1 MPTDVESKN
10 VLELSGITK
19 RFPGV
24 LALDG
29 VDMGFRAGEVHA
41 LVGEN
46 GAGKSTLMK
55 ILSGVYQPD
64 SGSIAFHGSPVS
76 FKNPRQAQNAGIAT
90 IFQEFSLIRNFT
102 VAENVFLN
110 REPSGFAGF
119 KDMKTARRRTRNLLQ
134 EIGFD
139 LDVDAKIEDL
149 SVVQQQVVEIV
160 KALSITASVL
170 IMDEPSAVL
179 TDKEVKR
186 LFKII
191 RTLKAKGV
199 TVIYISHMLGEI
211 FEIADRATVMKDGK
225 TVGTKNIADT
235 NKEELIR
242 MMVGREIVDFFPAS
256 AKGRGEEL
264 LSVAGLCSRD
274 SIRDIDF
281 SLHAGEILGIAGMAG
296 SGQTALS
303 KCLFGIDP
311 ADSGEIR
318 VSGRSMNL
326 KSVRQAMDAGIGYI
340 SEDRKNFGIL
350 GPMSVRVNITVADLG
365 RFLKAG
371 FLSGKREKEETQR
384 KIDEL
389 GIKVFGIDQKALTL
403 SGGNQQKMLI
413 ARWLLKKPKIFII
426 VEPTRGIDVGAK
438 TEIYRIMR
446 ALVESGSGIIMISSE
461 LPEVIGLSDRIM
473 VMRGGRIEGIVDQ
486 TEGLSTEEYIMSLAV
501 GHHYTFREGTS
512 S

>member
-1 MPTDVESKN
+1 MDEMN
-10 VLELSGITK
+10 MLELAGITK

-24 LALDG
+24 LALDS
-29 VDMGFRAGEVHA
+29 VNIGFRRGEVHA

-64 SGSIAFHGSPVS
+64 SGAIVFRGKPAAFR
-76 FKNPRQAQNAGIAT
+76 NPRQAQNAGIAT

-102 VAENVFLN
+102 VAANVFLN
-110 REPSGFAGF
+110 REPTMFAGF
-119 KDMKTARRRTRNLLQ
+119 KDMRTARRKTRNLLE

-149 SVVQQQVVEIV
+149 TVVQQQVVEIV

-186 LFKII
+186 LFQII
-191 RTLKAKGV
+191 RTLKARGV

-211 FEIADRATVMKDGK
+211 FEIADRATVMKDGR
-225 TVGTKNIADT
+225 TVGTKEIRNT
-235 NKEELIR
+235 SKEELIR
-242 MMVGREIVDFFPAS
+242 MMVGREIRDFFPAS
-256 AKGRGEEL
+256 AKTQGEEL
-264 LSVAGLCSRD
+264 LSVSGLCRQSD
-274 SIRDIDF
+274 LCDISF
-281 SLHAGEILGIAGMAG
+281 SLHAGEILGVAGMAG
-296 SGQTALS
+296 SGQTALAR
-303 KCLFGIDP
+303 CLFGVEA
-311 ADSGEIR
+311 ADSGEIKLG
-318 VSGRSMNL
+318 GRSLKL
-326 KSVRQAMDAGIGYI
+326 KSVRQAIAAGIGYI
-340 SEDRKNFGIL
+340 SEDRKNYGIL
-350 GPMSVRVNITVADLG
+350 GPMPVRVNITVADLG
-365 RFLKAG
+365 RFLRAG
-371 FLSGKREKEETQR
+371 FLSGRSEREEAQK
-384 KIDEL
+384 KIKEL
-389 GIKVFGIDQKALTL
+389 GIKVSGMNQRADTL

-413 ARWLLKKPKIFII
+413 ARWLLKKPRIFII

-446 ALVESGSGIIMISSE
+446 RLVESGSGIIMISSE

-473 VMRGGRIEGIVDQ
+473 VMRSGKVEGFVDQ
-486 TEGLSTEEYIMSLAV
+486 SDGLTTEEYVMSLAV